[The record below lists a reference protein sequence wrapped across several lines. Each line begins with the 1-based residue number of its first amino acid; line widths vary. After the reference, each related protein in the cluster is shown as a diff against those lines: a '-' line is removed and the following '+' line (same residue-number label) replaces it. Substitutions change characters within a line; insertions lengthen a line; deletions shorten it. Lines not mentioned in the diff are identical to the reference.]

1 MQELN
6 LAGTFRPWRMLL
18 TTLPPTRMARK
29 GLSQLFYK
37 DIFYEAI
44 YFISSCSFLL
54 CKFPTVQIEMF
65 QFSPPD
71 SLYRLEKQSRPLI
84 KCLML
89 PTSHQ
94 LPLAIVKVPSI
105 WGKVIRSLLHGKV
118 NGIQYSELGRQTGRT
133 SFIIDLAP
141 TAQASTREKGLGMA
155 LSLGCIYGPLPGC
168 GHQGSN
174 TGFRLCTVTKIPKT
188 RLELS

>member
-71 SLYRLEKQSRPLI
+71 SLYRREKQSRPLKSVWCFRPHI
-84 KCLML
+84 NC
-89 PTSHQ
+89 
-94 LPLAIVKVPSI
+94 
-105 WGKVIRSLLHGKV
+105 RSLSLRFHQYEEKWYARCYMEKWTAYSTANWEGKLVEHLLLLTWPLLHKLVPGKRV
-118 NGIQYSELGRQTGRT
+118 
-133 SFIIDLAP
+133 
-141 TAQASTREKGLGMA
+141 
-155 LSLGCIYGPLPGC
+155 
-168 GHQGSN
+168 
-174 TGFRLCTVTKIPKT
+174 
-188 RLELS
+188 